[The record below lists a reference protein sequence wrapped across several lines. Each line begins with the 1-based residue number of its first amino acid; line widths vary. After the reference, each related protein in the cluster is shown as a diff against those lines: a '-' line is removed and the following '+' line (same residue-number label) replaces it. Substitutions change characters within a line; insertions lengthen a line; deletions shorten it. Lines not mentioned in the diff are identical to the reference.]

1 MAPAQHAQ
9 IAKAIGI
16 AANLNRPANHLWSS
30 FASSDLRPRHL
41 GLLVSHC
48 RGNRAVREAHLPQP
62 VLTGWIR
69 HHLGF
74 SGDAV
79 PQHPE
84 RAVSLHAAI
93 LTRGTSQIL
102 G

>member
-1 MAPAQHAQ
+1 
-9 IAKAIGI
+9 
-16 AANLNRPANHLWSS
+16 
-30 FASSDLRPRHL
+30 
-41 GLLVSHC
+41 
-48 RGNRAVREAHLPQP
+48 
-62 VLTGWIR
+62 
-69 HHLGF
+69 
-74 SGDAV
+74 V